1 MIKSRFADHRKRFT
15 MEKRA
20 SLLTIARRITLLTA
34 LIVPPVFAAPPS
46 GHPTPAQAR
55 DMLLPDKPPSAS
67 ELPNEGTVLDVIH
80 ANDFTYL
87 EVAGAKDKE
96 WIATQKMEI
105 RIGTRIRYEDGAVM
119 QNFYSKL
126 LKRTFP
132 SVMFI
137 NHLAITAQP

>member
-1 MIKSRFADHRKRFT
+1 MQKLAQ
-15 MEKRA
+15 
-20 SLLTIARRITLLTA
+20 SLRHALALSA
-34 LIVPPVFAAPPS
+34 LIALPAFAGPPT

-67 ELPNEGTVLDVIH
+67 ELPNEGSVVEVIH
-80 ANDFTYL
+80 ANEFTYL
-87 EVAGAKDKE
+87 EVNKGNAKE
-96 WIATQKMEI
+96 WIAIQKMEI
-105 RIGTRIRYEDGAVM
+105 RPGTRIRYEDGAVM
-119 QNFYSKL
+119 NDFYSKL

>member
-1 MIKSRFADHRKRFT
+1 MHQRTTAQ
-15 MEKRA
+15 
-20 SLLTIARRITLLTA
+20 IARHALALAA
-34 LIVPPVFAAPPS
+34 LIALPAFAAPPA

-55 DMLLPDKPPSAS
+55 DLLLPDKPPSVS

-80 ANDFTYL
+80 ANEFTYL
-87 EVAGAKDKE
+87 EIARTDGKE
-96 WIATQKMEI
+96 WIAVQKMEI
-105 RIGTRIRYEDGAVM
+105 RTGTRIRYEDGAVM

-137 NHLAITAQP
+137 NHLAVTAQP